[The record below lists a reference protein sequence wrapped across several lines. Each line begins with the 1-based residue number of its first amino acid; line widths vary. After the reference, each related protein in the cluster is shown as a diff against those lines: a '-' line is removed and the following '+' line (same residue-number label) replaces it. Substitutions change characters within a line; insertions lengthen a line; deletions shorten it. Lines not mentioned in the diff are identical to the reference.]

1 MNIEEIVQ
9 KEDVVDKS
17 FTRLKKYKIL
27 RGGGFGG
34 VGGGGGKAGSRT
46 RHMAVAQ
53 KGNRKQFSVL
63 ISRIKL
69 V

>member
-27 RGGGFGG
+27 RGRGLVGWG
-34 VGGGGGKAGSRT
+34 VGGGG
-46 RHMAVAQ
+46 V
-53 KGNRKQFSVL
+53 KQALGHVTWL
-63 ISRIKL
+63 
-69 V
+69 